1 MNEKGLM
8 GETLAAMFLKKRG
21 YEIIERNYRIREGEI
36 DIVARKNG
44 EIVFIEVKTIST
56 KEREA
61 GKRPEEAI
69 DQRKRMRLRKAIAAY
84 LGRHRPERWSCAT
97 VGVVV
102 RDDKRGGTMTLITDI
117 VF

>member
-1 MNEKGLM
+1 MNEKGLI
-8 GETLAAMFLKKRG
+8 GETLATMFLKKRG

-36 DIVARKNG
+36 DIIARKNG
-44 EIVFIEVKTIST
+44 ELIFIEVKTIS
-56 KEREA
+56 ERERAA

-69 DQRKRMRLRKAIAAY
+69 DQRKRARLRKAIASY
-84 LGRHRPERWSCAT
+84 LGRHQPERWSCAT

-102 RDDKRGGTMTLITDI
+102 RDDQCGGSMTLITDI